1 MLCPVP
7 TQGRITEGFILYP
20 VPTQDEDLYPDVLPR
35 IGLCFPGYPEIVTEG
50 PDAL

>member
-1 MLCPVP
+1 M
-7 TQGRITEGFILYP
+7 FILYP

-35 IGLCFPGYPEIVTEG
+35 MGLCFPGYPEIVTEG